1 MGARLASG
9 LHAAIKSG
17 GCRHLW
23 SLTVTLDDFDS
34 DFLNTPR
41 TVAAAATASGHRRT
55 SSSSQRSGNGS
66 NNGVSREGGLTPGQ
80 GVAGNATVDKRRAP
94 FTPIRTA
101 AHPMNALALARAF
114 HPRAPGGGV
123 GALLN
128 ADRREAAASGRSGQ
142 REQRALV
149 GARRGAITSLAL
161 SYARL
166 HPRSVEELAAHAI
179 ASLTHL
185 DLSHCYIGPAG
196 ALALARALDGSAGA
210 GVGGGV
216 GGCHG
221 HGRGSRSLRSLTLPH
236 NAVGDLGARV
246 LGQALATNRCLT
258 FLSLASNGIGPAGG
272 QALASALRGGGV
284 VLSRLDVG
292 GNPLGDKAS
301 RMLVAAAAA
310 ASATSAAAR
319 GDGGGVGGGDGMAT
333 AVDIVGLDRVAGA
346 TVGTRGAMRCAA
358 SSTRRCAT
366 SGRDEGRSSVGV
378 GGERGEGRAC
388 AVAFNV
394 DEQVSVRSEDAVGRD
409 EFVQVQ

>member
-1 MGARLASG
+1 M
-9 LHAAIKSG
+9 
-17 GCRHLW
+17 
-23 SLTVTLDDFDS
+23 TLDDFDS
-34 DFLNTPR
+34 AFLNTPR

-55 SSSSQRSGNGS
+55 SSSSQRSGNGG
-66 NNGVSREGGLTPGQ
+66 NDGVSREGGRTPGR
-80 GVAGNATVDKRRAP
+80 GGAGNATVGRRRAP
-94 FTPIRTA
+94 FTPSRTA

-114 HPRAPGGGV
+114 HPRAPGGGA

-128 ADRREAAASGRSGQ
+128 ADRREAAAAGSSGQ
-142 REQRALV
+142 REQGTLV
-149 GARRGAITSLAL
+149 GVRRGAITSLAL

-196 ALALARALDGSAGA
+196 ASALSRALVGNA
-210 GVGGGV
+210 VTGGGV
-216 GGCHG
+216 GGGHG
-221 HGRGSRSLRSLTLPH
+221 HGRGSRSLRSLMLPH
-236 NAVGDLGARV
+236 NAVGNLGARV
-246 LGQALATNRCLT
+246 LGHALATNRCLT

-301 RMLVAAAAA
+301 RMLVAAAT
-310 ASATSAAAR
+310 TSAAAR
-319 GDGGGVGGGDGMAT
+319 GDGGGVGVGDGMAT

-346 TVGTRGAMRCAA
+346 TVRTRGAMRCAA

-366 SGRDEGRSSVGV
+366 SGRDERRWSVGV
-378 GGERGEGRAC
+378 GGEGGEGRAC
-388 AVAFNV
+388 AVALNV

-409 EFVQVQ
+409 GFVQVQ